1 MKATLLGSFMLCVLL
16 PGCGEKSDKTA
27 SATNAASTSG
37 SSPLTAPADYL
48 GAMGKA
54 KQNAIKTADTA
65 QINQAIQ
72 MYNTEHG
79 KNPKDLNELV
89 EEKYLPHI
97 PEAPYGM
104 KLQYDPVSG
113 KVSVVKQ

>member
-1 MKATLLGSFMLCVLL
+1 MRTPVLL
-16 PGCGEKSDKTA
+16 ASLAFLLAGCGEKSDKTA
-27 SATNAASTSG
+27 PATNASAHG

-54 KQNAIKTADTA
+54 QQSAVKTVDTA
-65 QINQAIQ
+65 RLNQAIQ
-72 MYNTEHG
+72 MFNAEHG

-89 EEKYLPHI
+89 EEKYLPRI
-97 PEAPYGM
+97 PDAPYGM

-113 KVSVVKQ
+113 KVSVTKQ

>member
-1 MKATLLGSFMLCVLL
+1 MRTTCSFSLLLGLL
-16 PGCGEKSDKTA
+16 LVGCGEKSDKPAQTPNGA
-27 SATNAASTSG
+27 SGG

-54 KQNAIKTADTA
+54 KQNAVKTADVA

-89 EEKYLPHI
+89 EEKYLPRI
-97 PEAPYGM
+97 PDAPYGM
-104 KLQYDPVSG
+104 KLQYDPVTG
-113 KVSVVKQ
+113 RVSVTKQ